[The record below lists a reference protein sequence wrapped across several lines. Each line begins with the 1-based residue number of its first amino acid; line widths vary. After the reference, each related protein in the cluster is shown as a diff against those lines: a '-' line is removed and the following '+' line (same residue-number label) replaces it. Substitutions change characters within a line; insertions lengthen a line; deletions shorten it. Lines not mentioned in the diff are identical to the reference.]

1 MSSFIIYK
9 ELETKTVIEIKKRQ
23 LWNKNTK
30 LGLFFPNV
38 LCINSIYDYTNIHHD
53 NSSHRQHLKVYLQHQ
68 SAAFPQLDSHTSGH
82 VTRQQIIKTYR
93 KRVKLESELWHSKC
107 STPDIH
113 PDKTFFFQFE
123 AWSKPTDAQKLS
135 STKKYQHCHS
145 VFEHVNCRTM
155 NWPVLLHK

>member
-1 MSSFIIYK
+1 M
-9 ELETKTVIEIKKRQ
+9 LR
-23 LWNKNTK
+23 
-30 LGLFFPNV
+30 
-38 LCINSIYDYTNIHHD
+38 INSIYDYTNIHHD

-113 PDKTFFFQFE
+113 PDKTFFFSLKHE
-123 AWSKPTDAQKLS
+123 ANQLMHKNFLQLKNISTVIQCLSMLTAAQWTDQCFYTSNAGSLLLLQAQSWKSRNPITQTTLS
-135 STKKYQHCHS
+135 N
-145 VFEHVNCRTM
+145 V
-155 NWPVLLHK
+155 